1 MTSDGRGEINAS
13 CCSGQSCG
21 SHRGVDGSYSIL
33 QGVLVNLVGV
43 QGEKPAPLLEGRAG
57 RLRLSTATVSN
68 AQGLSVS
75 LSVVT

>member
-1 MTSDGRGEINAS
+1 M
-13 CCSGQSCG
+13 
-21 SHRGVDGSYSIL
+21 DGSYSIL

-43 QGEKPAPLLEGRAG
+43 QGEKPAPLLKGRAG
-57 RLRLSTATVSN
+57 RLRLSTATMSN